1 MWGLYSCV
9 MAHIWSE
16 DVLEVAF
23 LSAICVLGHDLGDG
37 HFDYLSCLAAPS
49 SALFEAQSCCVAQTD
64 LELCFTSAF

>member
-1 MWGLYSCV
+1 

-23 LSAICVLGHDLGDG
+23 LSAMGLLGHDLEDR
-37 HFDYLSCLAAPS
+37 HFDYLSCLDVPS
-49 SALFEAQSCCVAQTD
+49 PALFEAQSCCVAQTD